1 MKSVAILISAL
12 CAISFGQDELTE
24 ASFDTVVDGSK
35 NVFVMFYAPWCGH
48 CKSFKPDYAKVASAF
63 AKEAEVEVVSV
74 DADQHK
80 SLAQKYGVSG
90 YPTLKFFPKG
100 STDPKDYTSGRTAD
114 AVVKYINKQSGTS
127 AKVIEAPSPV
137 TTLSWENFDDIAL
150 DQSKDVLVEF
160 YAPWCGHCKKLT
172 PVYAQVAA
180 AFKNEN
186 DIVIAKVDATEN
198 DGLAGKYEVKGYP
211 TIKFF
216 PKGTDDVV
224 DYKSARSADAF
235 VNFLN
240 ENCGTRRNADG
251 SLMKSAGRFAE
262 LDTIANTYFA
272 DSSARDASLTEMKT
286 VCESDQFS
294 DEDCKYY
301 LKYANKIGEKGNDY
315 ASKERNRLQKLTKSD
330 SISKEKRDNFIV
342 RMNVLNGF
350 LEGAENGGDKQEL

>member
-160 YAPWCGHCKKLT
+160 YAPWCGHCKQLQPEYVKLAKSLKN
-172 PVYAQVAA
+172 VVKVVALDA
-180 AFKNEN
+180 SDDKNRA
-186 DIVIAKVDATEN
+186 I
-198 DGLAGKYEVKGYP
+198 AGKYGVQGFP
-211 TIKFF
+211 TLKVHV
-216 PKGTDDVV
+216 GTGPAQ
-224 DYKSARSADAF
+224 DYQ
-235 VNFLN
+235 
-240 ENCGTRRNADG
+240 G
-251 SLMKSAGRFAE
+251 
-262 LDTIANTYFA
+262 
-272 DSSARDASLTEMKT
+272 ARDASAMKRHLLGLLPSHAT
-286 VCESDQFS
+286 
-294 DEDCKYY
+294 
-301 LKYANKIGEKGNDY
+301 
-315 ASKERNRLQKLTKSD
+315 
-330 SISKEKRDNFIV
+330 
-342 RMNVLNGF
+342 
-350 LEGAENGGDKQEL
+350 